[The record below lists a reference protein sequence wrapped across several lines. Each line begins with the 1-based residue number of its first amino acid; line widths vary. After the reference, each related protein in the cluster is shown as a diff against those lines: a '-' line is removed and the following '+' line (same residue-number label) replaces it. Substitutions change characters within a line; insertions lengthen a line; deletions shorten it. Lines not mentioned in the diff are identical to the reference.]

1 MKKIILFLMGMSLIF
16 AFDLTF
22 TKAFNNFNKGLRT
35 YNTNPKQA
43 QQYFKKAYEYIQQ
56 LKNKDTS
63 QINYMLGRMYCNGFG
78 VKEDLKKAEKYF
90 LRALQLGNARVNCC
104 ITRLY
109 LKMGDKEKA
118 KKYLKKALSNPHIAN
133 YCSDIDKNTLQLKG
147 GINETFTK

>member
-1 MKKIILFLMGMSLIF
+1 MKKIILFLISVSLIF

-35 YNTNPKQA
+35 YDSDPTQA

-56 LKNKDTS
+56 IKNKNTS

-78 VKEDLKKAEKYF
+78 VKEDLNKAEKYF
-90 LRALQLGNARVNCC
+90 LKALQLGNQRVNCC
-104 ITRLY
+104 LARLY
-109 LKMGDKEKA
+109 LKMGNKEKA
-118 KKYLKKALSNPHIAN
+118 RKFLTKALSNPHIAN
-133 YCSDIDKNTLQLKG
+133 YCNDININTLQLKG